1 MPIALQAWKVAFRSV
16 KNKKKVSL
24 VGFYEDCSISYK
36 ERTILITVSEGGY
49 LTSTIQTSKVGLV
62 NYLEN
67 NFLGSCQCPR
77 KQRLLKFTVL
87 GRSETMNLKGKPPN
101 SVKSL

>member
-1 MPIALQAWKVAFRSV
+1 MKTARLELQSTHHTNHR
-16 KNKKKVSL
+16 
-24 VGFYEDCSISYK
+24 
-36 ERTILITVSEGGY
+36 VSEGGY

-67 NFLGSCQCPR
+67 NFLRSCQCPR
-77 KQRLLKFTVL
+77 EQRLLKFTVL